1 MKFCTELPAYL
12 PENFPA
18 ADNGSSFQL
27 PGILDFSDPLIDDE
41 SFEGLERDGNLQF
54 PALDSSQPNKLGDS
68 QANKQTG
75 GHGSRK
81 RKSDVLGLKVAFKT
95 MSDVEVLDDGYRWR
109 KYGKKKVKDN
119 QNPRNYYRCSHG
131 GGCSVKKRV
140 ERDRDDPRFVVTT
153 YEGTHNHECPYIGES
168 SSRKRKSD
176 EVGVKI
182 AFKTM
187 SDVENLDDGYRW
199 RKYGKKM
206 VKDNQNPRNYY
217 RCSHGGCSVKKR
229 AERDSKDPRFVI
241 TTYEGTHNHECPYVI
256 YYITPQHDC
265 DVGVISAAQI
275 PFVSHG
281 LPYAGRQGFY
291 LSNYIES

>member
-1 MKFCTELPAYL
+1 MSKVCTDLPAYT
-12 PENFPA
+12 PEIFPA
-18 ADNGSSFQL
+18 AENDSCFQL
-27 PGILDFSDPLIDDE
+27 QDILDFCDPLIDGE
-41 SFEGLERDGNLQF
+41 LFEGLEMDGYLQI
-54 PALDSSQPNKLGDS
+54 PTSDSNQPNKIGDS
-68 QANKQTG
+68 QAKKQRG
-75 GHGSRK
+75 
-81 RKSDVLGLKVAFKT
+81 
-95 MSDVEVLDDGYRWR
+95 
-109 KYGKKKVKDN
+109 
-119 QNPRNYYRCSHG
+119 
-131 GGCSVKKRV
+131 
-140 ERDRDDPRFVVTT
+140 
-153 YEGTHNHECPYIGES
+153 EC

-176 EVGVKI
+176 ELGVKV

-206 VKDNQNPRNYY
+206 VKDNRNPRNYY

-229 AERDSKDPRFVI
+229 AERDSEDPRFVI

-281 LPYAGRQGFY
+281 APCAGRQGFY